1 MTGRSLGRL
10 WRGSGTPKKNW
21 AKVEQVFPLPLH
33 SPCDEHHPDAPDPSG
48 RSLSWSWSWSYHDW
62 LPIMQGSNL
71 LSRHRNPVR
80 FGRHYYITKVSCV
93 SQKTLPP
100 IDGFQRSSS
109 DSSLPEFATWD
120 DRRNNRKLFSNRS
133 HPLAEDQVLKSTG
146 MCLFVSR
153 QKSHSFFQVIRS
165 HLVLSKLSQLW
176 SLAMVSLTKRVE
188 ILILSPGRS
197 NGFIDRPVE
206 GFSYAFSSAFLRINP
221 VGQLVG
227 QHMDE
232 IGISNLRM
240 GRQLSYI

>member
-10 WRGSGTPKKNW
+10 WKGSGTPKKNW

-146 MCLFVSR
+146 MCRFVSR

-176 SLAMVSLTKRVE
+176 SLAMVSLTQRVRIFDFVPRPIE
-188 ILILSPGRS
+188 WVYRS
-197 NGFIDRPVE
+197 SHPKV
-206 GFSYAFSSAFLRINP
+206 L
-221 VGQLVG
+221 
-227 QHMDE
+227 
-232 IGISNLRM
+232 
-240 GRQLSYI
+240 

>member
-1 MTGRSLGRL
+1 MGSSGQVPTPVFQSLPPGMTG
-10 WRGSGTPKKNW
+10 T
-21 AKVEQVFPLPLH
+21 
-33 SPCDEHHPDAPDPSG
+33 
-48 RSLSWSWSWSYHDW
+48 
-62 LPIMQGSNL
+62 
-71 LSRHRNPVR
+71 
-80 FGRHYYITKVSCV
+80 CV

-120 DRRNNRKLFSNRS
+120 DRKNNRKLFSNRS

-146 MCLFVSR
+146 HQIPSCPVQALSTM
-153 QKSHSFFQVIRS
+153 
-165 HLVLSKLSQLW
+165 VLGD
-176 SLAMVSLTKRVE
+176 
-188 ILILSPGRS
+188 GRS

-240 GRQLSYI
+240 GRELPEERHPGGGPRKDPELPLAAYCRGNQPWP

>member
-10 WRGSGTPKKNW
+10 WKGSGTPKRNW

-120 DRRNNRKLFSNRS
+120 DRKNNRKLFSNRS

-146 MCLFVSR
+146 MCRFVSR

-176 SLAMVSLTKRVE
+176 SLAMVSLTERVRIFYFVPRPIE
-188 ILILSPGRS
+188 WVYRSSRGRFLICIQFCLPPDQPRWSTCWATHG
-197 NGFIDRPVE
+197 
-206 GFSYAFSSAFLRINP
+206 
-221 VGQLVG
+221 
-227 QHMDE
+227 
-232 IGISNLRM
+232 
-240 GRQLSYI
+240 